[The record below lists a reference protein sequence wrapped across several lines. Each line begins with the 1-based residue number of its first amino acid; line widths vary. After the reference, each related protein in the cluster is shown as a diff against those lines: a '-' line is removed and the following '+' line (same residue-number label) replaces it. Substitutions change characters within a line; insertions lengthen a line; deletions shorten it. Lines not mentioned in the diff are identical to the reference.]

1 MIQIPEIDGPAP
13 LSAEALVAGARL
25 GNYSNLIVGF
35 TPPGCLA
42 LIVGGTFVGL
52 YLSLVWSL
60 GHPVGRLGRGKPP
73 RADRLSTYTAERADY
88 WAGRLGSACLAK
100 AV

>member
-25 GNYSNLIVGF
+25 GYYSNLIVGF

-42 LIVGGTFVGL
+42 LMVGGTFVGL
-52 YLSLVWSL
+52 YLSLVWAIL
-60 GHPVGRLGRGKPP
+60 WADWVAENPRG
-73 RADRLSTYTAERADY
+73 LT
-88 WAGRLGSACLAK
+88 G
-100 AV
+100 